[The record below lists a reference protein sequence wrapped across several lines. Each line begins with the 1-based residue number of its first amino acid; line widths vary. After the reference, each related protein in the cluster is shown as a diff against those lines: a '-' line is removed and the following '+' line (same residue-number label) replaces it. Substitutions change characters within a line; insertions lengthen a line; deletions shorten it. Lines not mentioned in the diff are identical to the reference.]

1 MFDVHSASPAVGRA
15 IPRRNVLMG
24 AAGILGLA
32 LLAEVASACA
42 SDAPP
47 PPVDPLLAQ
56 ADAAN
61 ADSELA
67 RAAATAA
74 PPALVPALTQVVSER
89 AQHAR
94 ALTEEVARLAGGPA
108 PTTDAT
114 STTSAAPTTSA
125 AATPPPSVNDVV
137 AALKKSADSATAL
150 ATTLT
155 GYRAGLLGSIAASC
169 TTAYVV
175 GLPLPQPAP

>member
-1 MFDVHSASPAVGRA
+1 MHSASPATGRA
-15 IPRRNVLMG
+15 IGRREVLMG
-24 AAGILGLA
+24 AAGILGLV
-32 LLAEVASACA
+32 LVAEAASACA
-42 SDAPP
+42 TDAPP

-56 ADAAN
+56 ADLAS

-94 ALTEEVARLAGGPA
+94 ALTEEVARLAGGPV
-108 PTTDAT
+108 TTT
-114 STTSAAPTTSA
+114 ETSSTTSASPTTSA
-125 AATPPPSVNDVV
+125 AATPPPSVDDVV

-169 TTAYVV
+169 TTSYVV
-175 GLPLPQPAP
+175 GLPVGAPAP

>member
-1 MFDVHSASPAVGRA
+1 MFGVHSASPATGRA
-15 IPRRNVLMG
+15 IGRREVLMG
-24 AAGILGLA
+24 AAGIFGLA
-32 LLAEVASACA
+32 MVAEAASACG

-47 PPVDPLLAQ
+47 PPVDPLVAQ
-56 ADAAN
+56 ADLAS

-67 RAAATAA
+67 RAAATGA

-94 ALTEEVARLAGGPA
+94 ALTEEVARLAGGPTS
-108 PTTDAT
+108 TTAAS
-114 STTSAAPTTSA
+114 STTSASPTTSA
-125 AATPPPSVNDVV
+125 TASPPPSVNDVV

-150 ATTLT
+150 ATTLI

-175 GLPLPQPAP
+175 GLPIAKPAS